1 VRVALTGP
9 VRRGQA
15 APPRPTAM
23 LDLCRETPSG
33 VFDANKQPKFAFHR
47 IGAQNCRAGSVRLME
62 RVARIGV
69 TVHSERS
76 APTRSPAKQS
86 RHTMEAP
93 PIIHVVDDDP
103 SFRKATG
110 RMLRA
115 LGYQVALHGSSQE
128 LLDDPSAD
136 AFGCI
141 LLDVQMAGLTGPELQ
156 QSLIAAGRCL
166 PIVFVTGHGDIE
178 TSVRTIKAGAEDFLT
193 KPVAKDQLLDAIQRA
208 IARGE
213 VSRARAELIDIA
225 RSRVERLTPRE
236 REVFILMVR
245 GLLNK
250 QIAYELGVSEATV
263 KAHVSAILQKLGVES
278 RTQAVIAAGKIEAGQ
293 WPQLPARES

>member
-1 VRVALTGP
+1 
-9 VRRGQA
+9 
-15 APPRPTAM
+15 
-23 LDLCRETPSG
+23 
-33 VFDANKQPKFAFHR
+33 
-47 IGAQNCRAGSVRLME
+47 
-62 RVARIGV
+62 
-69 TVHSERS
+69 
-76 APTRSPAKQS
+76 
-86 RHTMEAP
+86 MEAP

-128 LLDDPSAD
+128 LLDDPSAG

-193 KPVAKDQLLDAIQRA
+193 KPVAKDQLLDATS
-208 IARGE
+208 ARSPE
-213 VSRARAELIDIA
+213 AKCRAREP
-225 RSRVERLTPRE
+225 S
-236 REVFILMVR
+236 
-245 GLLNK
+245 
-250 QIAYELGVSEATV
+250 
-263 KAHVSAILQKLGVES
+263 
-278 RTQAVIAAGKIEAGQ
+278 
-293 WPQLPARES
+293 